1 MVGSKVGKTPI
12 SAALSV
18 IVNAHLDD
26 EQQLLRVRNY
36 EKSRG
41 GTVIKSLTHRG
52 SMEEVL
58 VLESKEVQLM
68 FHRLPR
74 NDGLSHVLFPDLR
87 QS

>member
-26 EQQLLRVRNY
+26 EQQLFRVRNY

-58 VLESKEVQLM
+58 VLELKAVQLL
-68 FHRLPR
+68 FDQRPR
-74 NDGLSHVLFPDLR
+74 NGDLSHVLFPDR
-87 QS
+87 HQS

>member
-1 MVGSKVGKTPI
+1 MVGSKVGHPPI
-12 SAALSV
+12 SAVLSV
-18 IVNAHLDD
+18 IGNAHLDD
-26 EQQLLRVRNY
+26 EQQLLCVQNY
-36 EKSRG
+36 GKSRG
-41 GTVIKSLTHRG
+41 GTVIQSLTHRG

-74 NDGLSHVLFPDLR
+74 NDDLSHVLFPDLR